1 MSNHIHFKNQ
11 AMVFS
16 SYGGEPQERAAIC
29 RLVGTKESETIGAGI
44 AFFDGASI
52 PWTVLY
58 DEVIVVLEGEF
69 DLTIGER
76 VIHAQAGDVIW
87 VPEKS
92 PLVYSG
98 KKAKVFYALYPV
110 TWKS

>member
-58 DEVIVVLEGEF
+58 DEVIVVLEYRLFESCRMVVC
-69 DLTIGER
+69 T
-76 VIHAQAGDVIW
+76 
-87 VPEKS
+87 
-92 PLVYSG
+92 LVRN
-98 KKAKVFYALYPV
+98 AVE
-110 TWKS
+110 